1 LGLLKVK
8 ARDLIGYGL
17 LYLMVNTGLV
27 LFFMWFFA
35 RTLPYVPP
43 ILP

>member
-1 LGLLKVK
+1 VR

-17 LYLMVNTGLV
+17 VYFIVNSVLV
-27 LFFMWFFA
+27 LFLMWFFA

-43 ILP
+43 AIP